1 MSYLVSYQFNNKNLQ
16 PNNSF
21 PLNSNECIRQ
31 WLAAHHQLSAKDSP
45 LPKLNDSDAV
55 IRKITLFWLNDLL
68 FWDWNLWQNSHKEA
82 SWHISLDMIVYLFH
96 SIQIKDKHRDIIIWN
111 YWNLQYLIL
120 DVTFGMYNFFRCHC
134 SPIVD
139 CLSTKRQR
147 FHACYLTTGA
157 FTR

>member
-1 MSYLVSYQFNNKNLQ
+1 MSYLVSYQFNNKKLQ

-31 WLAAHHQLSAKDSP
+31 WRAAHHQLSAKDSP
-45 LPKLNDSDAV
+45 FSQAQWQWCCDKENNFILIKRL
-55 IRKITLFWLNDLL
+55 ITLGLKSVANP
-68 FWDWNLWQNSHKEA
+68 HKGA

>member
-1 MSYLVSYQFNNKNLQ
+1 MSALGNGGLLTTNCQ
-16 PNNSF
+16 PKTVPF
-21 PLNSNECIRQ
+21 
-31 WLAAHHQLSAKDSP
+31 
-45 LPKLNDSDAV
+45 PKLNDSDAV

-82 SWHISLDMIVYLFH
+82 SWHISLDMIVYLFN